1 VAEQLFWLFVL
12 ALPTS
17 CVAWTVTHEELF
29 REVREWLTLRSEAS
43 RSWGARKF
51 FFMWTCDYC
60 LSHYVAA
67 AVVAITNFQLLLQD
81 WRGYAVAWLSLT
93 AVANL
98 YLGAFAHLRVEIGK
112 DRAELKQ
119 AEMRSKRAG

>member
-1 VAEQLFWLFVL
+1 VADQLFWLFVL

-29 REVREWLTLRSEAS
+29 REVRDWLTRRSESS
-43 RSWGARKF
+43 RSWWSRKF

-67 AVVAITNFQLLLQD
+67 AVVAIMNFQLLLTD

-98 YLGAFAHLRVEIGK
+98 YLGVFAHLRVEIGK
-112 DRAELKQ
+112 DRAEMKQ
-119 AEMRSKRAG
+119 AELRNKKAG

>member
-1 VAEQLFWLFVL
+1 VADQLFWLFVL

-29 REVREWLTLRSEAS
+29 REVREWLTRRSESS
-43 RSWGARKF
+43 RSWWSRKF

-67 AVVAITNFQLLLQD
+67 AVVAIMNFQLLLTD

-98 YLGAFAHLRVEIGK
+98 YLGVFAHLRVEIGK
-112 DRAELKQ
+112 DRAEMKQ
-119 AEMRSKRAG
+119 AELRNKKAG